1 VDSAWHFEFKPSGE
15 NMPSFINTNIEAL
28 NTQRNL
34 NASQG
39 SLNTS
44 IQRLSSGLRV
54 NSSKDDSSGLAIA
67 SRMESQ
73 IRGSNQAIRNA
84 NDGISLAQTAEGALG
99 NIQKNLARMRE
110 LAVQGANA
118 TSSSE
123 VPTIDGE
130 YTQLYAENIRV
141 IEGAIFNSIPL
152 LSKPVHEVFQVG
164 ANSTPGV
171 DELTISTPIMTPTSV
186 SLGTNSTTARA
197 EIAKLDTD
205 IAAVTSLRT
214 AFGAAQTRLE
224 TAIANLQITSE
235 NHAASRSRIMDTDY
249 AAETSSLT
257 RAQILQ
263 QAGMAMATQANQS
276 PHTVLTLLR

>member
-1 VDSAWHFEFKPSGE
+1 
-15 NMPSFINTNIEAL
+15 MPSFINTNIEAL

>member
-1 VDSAWHFEFKPSGE
+1 
-15 NMPSFINTNIEAL
+15 MPSFINTNIEAL

-73 IRGSNQAIRNA
+73 IRGANQAIRNA
-84 NDGISLAQTAEGALG
+84 NDGISLVQTAEGSLG
-99 NIQKNLARMRE
+99 NIQRNLARMRE

-118 TSSSE
+118 TSSADIS
-123 VPTIDGE
+123 TIDNE
-130 YTQLYAENIRV
+130 FTQLYAENIRV
-141 IEGAIFNSIPL
+141 IEATTFNNIPL
-152 LSKPVHEVFQVG
+152 LSSPVNQVFQIG

-171 DELTISTPIMTPTSV
+171 DELTILTSSMTPTSRT
-186 SLGTNSTTARA
+186 LGISSETARA

-205 IAAVTSLRT
+205 IAAATSLRT
-214 AFGAAQTRLE
+214 AFGAAQSRLE
-224 TAIANLQITSE
+224 TAITNLQISSE
-235 NHAASRSRIMDTDY
+235 NHSASRGRIMDTDY

-257 RAQILQ
+257 RAQVLQ

>member
-1 VDSAWHFEFKPSGE
+1 MDWFGAWISVRREKK
-15 NMPSFINTNIEAL
+15 MPSFINTNIDAL
-28 NTQRNL
+28 STQRNL
-34 NASQG
+34 NTSQG

-54 NSSKDDSSGLAIA
+54 NSSKDDASGLAIA

-73 IRGSNQAIRNA
+73 IRGANQAIRNA

-99 NIQKNLARMRE
+99 NIQRNLARMRE

-118 TSSSE
+118 TSSSDI
-123 VPTIDGE
+123 PAIDGE
-130 YTQLYAENIRV
+130 FTQLYAENARV
-141 IEGAIFNSIPL
+141 IEATVFNNIPL
-152 LSKPVHEVFQVG
+152 LSKPVNQVFQIG

-171 DELTISTPIMTPTSV
+171 DELTISTPTMMPTSV
-186 SLGTNSTTARA
+186 SLGVNSTTARA
-197 EIAKLDTD
+197 D
-205 IAAVTSLRT
+205 IAATTSLRT
-214 AFGAAQTRLE
+214 VFGAAQSRFE
-224 TAIANLQITSE
+224 TAIANLQISSE
-235 NHAASRSRIMDTDY
+235 NHSASRSRIMDTDY
-249 AAETSSLT
+249 AAETSTLT